1 MKFLIVGLGNIGGE
15 YNDTRHNIGFDVVDH
30 LAVKYDGQWSSD
42 RLADIC
48 SIKFKGRTLILI
60 KPTTYMNLSGR
71 AVLYWQQ
78 KEKIK
83 IENTLVVVDDLA
95 LDLDCLRL
103 KGSGSPGGHNG
114 LEDIQEVLNSN
125 KFPRLRFGI
134 GNDFSKGRQSDF
146 VLGKWREKEVPLVL
160 EKISMSLS
168 VIESFVTQGIGRT
181 MNQWNNKKA
190 SLEPKERPEDKEKNK
205 KEDSK

>member
-1 MKFLIVGLGNIGGE
+1 VKFLIVGLGNIGGE

-30 LAVKYDGQWSSD
+30 LAVKYDGQWTSD

-114 LEDIQEVLNSN
+114 LENIQEVLNSN

-190 SLEPKERPEDKEKNK
+190 SLEPKEKSEDKEKNK
-205 KEDSK
+205 KEDSQ

>member
-30 LAVKYDGQWSSD
+30 LAVKYDGQWTSD

-114 LEDIQEVLNSN
+114 LENIQEVLNSN

-190 SLEPKERPEDKEKNK
+190 SLEPKEKSEDKEKNK
-205 KEDSK
+205 KEDSQ